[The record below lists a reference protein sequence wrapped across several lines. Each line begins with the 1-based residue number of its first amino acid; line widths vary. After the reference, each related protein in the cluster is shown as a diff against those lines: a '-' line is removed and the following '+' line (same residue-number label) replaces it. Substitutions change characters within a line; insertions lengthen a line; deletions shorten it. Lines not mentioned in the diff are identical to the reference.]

1 MRGDN
6 GVAWLAL
13 ILGSPVDIAEMIATA
28 VLVAIMAATK
38 GAICAMAAED
48 IKAAIKL
55 ESIERGRIYRPIKLV
70 AKGFKAKRPAKDLL
84 KD

>member
-1 MRGDN
+1 
-6 GVAWLAL
+6 
-13 ILGSPVDIAEMIATA
+13 
-28 VLVAIMAATK
+28 MAATK